1 MTTCPWFPHEVDP
14 DPADLELSVGS
25 VGMCLVCS
33 LKYVVKRTTPS
44 YKLVRDVAGSAA
56 TIFALSGKVPKH
68 DYASLLSAKG
78 VPIALKLLGV
88 TRRGPRRAP
97 RRGDRGRRG

>member
-1 MTTCPWFPHEVDP
+1 MTACPWFPHDVDP

-44 YKLVRDVAGSAA
+44 YKLVRDSAGSAA
-56 TIFALSGKVPKH
+56 TILARSRALPKH

-78 VPIALKLLGV
+78 VPLALKQLGV
-88 TRRGPRRAP
+88 APQRR
-97 RRGDRGRRG
+97 RGRRG